1 VTLEAWLPLG
11 LALPAAGPCGRPLHG
26 DANWQIVACRGGG
39 AALIAKEELAA
50 RWIAAGLV
58 EAVALAELSFGAER
72 YRTLACGLGRVLAPL
87 VACPSPGTKDQAL
100 AFARALRATRA
111 ADPTSPLHDA
121 LYAESIGRLLPTF
134 TLTPPVADEV
144 VLGRWLTGGAPV
156 PITSFRRLGRM
167 LSWLGPLLLQ
177 EVIEAAGFAVA
188 ATDAA
193 PTVGTGEA
201 VDAQR
206 EHAAVDEPAAAGAWS
221 KPFELPGRPELE
233 RFFSEHVID
242 IIRHQ
247 ERYRALGVGFPAAI
261 VLHGPPGCGKTFA
274 VEQLVDY
281 LGWPCFRIDASS
293 VGSPYIHETSR
304 KVAAMFDTAM
314 QNAPSVLI
322 IDEMESFLADRE
334 SGIGASHHRVEEVAE
349 FLRRIPEAAKN
360 EVLVVGMTN
369 RLAMI
374 DPAIMRRGR
383 FDHVVKVDYANA
395 EEVSMLLDRLLL
407 TLPHDGTVD
416 VGILAQRLA
425 GRPLSDVVY
434 VVREGGR
441 LAARAGVSQL
451 GQSFLLAALDGAPPR
466 GEENP
471 KRHMGFV

>member
-1 VTLEAWLPLG
+1 MAFEAWLPIG
-11 LALPAAGPCGRPLHG
+11 FALPNAGQCGRPLHA

-39 AALIAKEELAA
+39 VALIAKEEFAA
-50 RWIAAGLV
+50 RWIVSGLLEAA
-58 EAVALAELSFGAER
+58 ALEELAFGSER
-72 YRTLACGLGRVLAPL
+72 YRTLACGPNQVLIPL
-87 VACPSPGTKDQAL
+87 FACRSPGTKDQAL

-111 ADPTSPLHDA
+111 SDPTSPLHDA
-121 LYAESIGRLLPTF
+121 LYAEPIGRLLPTF
-134 TLTPPVADEV
+134 TLTPPVADDV

-156 PITSFRRLGRM
+156 SITSFRRLGQM
-167 LSWLGPLLLQ
+167 LSWLGPTLLQ
-177 EVIEAAGFAVA
+177 EVVETAGFAVA
-188 ATDAA
+188 SSDAVPA
-193 PTVGTGEA
+193 VGLGEA

-206 EHAAVDEPAAAGAWS
+206 EHAALDEPAAAGPWS

-233 RFFSEHVID
+233 RFFGEHVID
-242 IIRHQ
+242 IIRYQ

-334 SGIGASHHRVEEVAE
+334 IGIGASHHRVEEVAE

-360 EVLVVGMTN
+360 EVLIVGMTN
-369 RLAMI
+369 RLTMI

-383 FDHVVKVDYANA
+383 FDHVIKVDYANA
-395 EEVSMLLDRLLL
+395 EEVSVLLDRLLL
-407 TLPHDGTVD
+407 TLPQDGTINVRT
-416 VGILAQRLA
+416 LAQRLA

-441 LAARAGVSQL
+441 LAARAGASQL

>member
-1 VTLEAWLPLG
+1 MAFEAWLPIG
-11 LALPAAGPCGRPLHG
+11 FALPNAGQCGRALHG

-39 AALIAKEELAA
+39 VALIAKEELAA
-50 RWIAAGLV
+50 RWIASGLL
-58 EAVALAELSFGAER
+58 EAAALAELSFGAER
-72 YRTLACGLGRVLAPL
+72 YRTLACGPGRILAPL
-87 VACPSPGTKDQAL
+87 IACPSPGTKDQAL
-100 AFARALRATRA
+100 AFTRALRATRA

-121 LYAESIGRLLPTF
+121 LYAEPIGRLLPTF

-156 PITSFRRLGRM
+156 PITSFHRLGRV
-167 LSWLGPLLLQ
+167 LSWLGPSLLQ

-188 ATDAA
+188 ATTAD
-193 PTVGTGEA
+193 PTAGTGEA
-201 VDAQR
+201 VDAPHD
-206 EHAAVDEPAAAGAWS
+206 HAAVDEPAAGASS
-221 KPFELPGRPELE
+221 KPFELSGRPELE
-233 RFFSEHVID
+233 RFFNEHVVD

-334 SGIGASHHRVEEVAE
+334 IGIGASHHRVEEVAE
-349 FLRRIPEAAKN
+349 FLRRIPEAANN

-369 RLAMI
+369 RLTMI

-383 FDHVVKVDYANA
+383 IDHVIKVDYANA
-395 EEVSMLLDRLLL
+395 EEVSMLLDKLLL
-407 TLPHDGTVD
+407 TLPQDGTVD

-425 GRPLSDVVY
+425 GRPLSDVVF

-441 LAARAGVSQL
+441 LAARAGASQL

-466 GEENP
+466 SEENT
-471 KRHMGFV
+471 KRHIGFV